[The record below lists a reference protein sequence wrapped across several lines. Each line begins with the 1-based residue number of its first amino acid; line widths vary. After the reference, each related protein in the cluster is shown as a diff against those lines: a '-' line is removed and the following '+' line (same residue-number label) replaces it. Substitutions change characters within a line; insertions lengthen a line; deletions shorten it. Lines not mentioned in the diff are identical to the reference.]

1 MLQHCL
7 EDNSTF
13 ESHSTRRIEIN
24 ISSLKRSP
32 YSRMLINGQKCI
44 IIIQRF
50 SELSPRMISVSVNL

>member
-7 EDNSTF
+7 VIFQPSKVIQ
-13 ESHSTRRIEIN
+13 HAA
-24 ISSLKRSP
+24 LKLIYRVKPSP